1 MLIALLCGC
10 TFNNTGGSQQG
21 NYSIKNAAGEPLA
34 TLSITENE
42 VLINDGELQL
52 VGVAK
57 RSDKRKYYNSSDQMV
72 YAVKLDDD
80 GFKLRN
86 ENEELIWKIK
96 LYEDKLKIASNEEMT
111 DAFEIKL
118 REQGRLKLE
127 KNEKELKTIRLSEG
141 KEEFEIENRYKVS
154 GFGTSLA
161 VGILL
166 LDDLKEREKFI
177 IMAELVKR
185 GR

>member
-1 MLIALLCGC
+1 LIALLCGC
-10 TFNNTGGSQQG
+10 TPGNSGERAPGG
-21 NYSIKNAAGEPLA
+21 YTIKSASHAVLA
-34 TLSITENE
+34 TLAISDNE
-42 VLINDGELQL
+42 IAIQAGETQL

-57 RSDKRKYYNSSDQMV
+57 RSDKRKYYNTSNQMI

-86 ENEELIWKIK
+86 ENEALLWKIK
-96 LYEDKLKIASNEEMT
+96 LYDDKLKIAANEEMT

-118 REQGRLKLE
+118 RDQGKLKLE
-127 KNEKELKTIRLSEG
+127 KNNQEFKTIRLSEG
-141 KEEFEIENRYKVS
+141 LGEYAIENRYLIT

-161 VGILL
+161 AGILL
-166 LDDLKEREKFI
+166 LDDVKEQEKFI